1 VNLEPRIRL
10 LIVDD
15 HAVVREGLEAMLS
28 MAPEISRIATA
39 GDCAE
44 ALAVCG
50 TFHPDVV
57 LLDLRLPGSD
67 GFQVLDEIR
76 RHSQRIRV
84 LMLSSSATA
93 AEVALARQR
102 GASGYLEKS
111 VDRATLLAAI
121 GRVAAGGS
129 CFFRPA
135 ADRDRI
141 TPDLSPRE
149 LEVLSHLGRGLGNED
164 LGLALGVSGE
174 TIKSHL
180 KAIFQKLGV
189 SCRAEAVSRGYELG
203 LLTAVPPLPKHPAPP
218 AL

>member
-1 VNLEPRIRL
+1 MQSEPKIRL

-28 MAPEISRIATA
+28 TAPEISRIATA
-39 GDCAE
+39 AGFTDALE
-44 ALAVCG
+44 ACE
-50 TFHPDVV
+50 TFRPDVV
-57 LLDLRLPGSD
+57 LLDLRLPGTD

-76 RHSQRIRV
+76 RRWQAIRV

-93 AEVALARQR
+93 AEVSLARQR
-102 GASGYLEKS
+102 RASGYLEKS

-129 CFFRPA
+129 FFRCA
-135 ADRDRI
+135 ADPGHVL
-141 TPDLSPRE
+141 PDLSPRE
-149 LEVLSHLGRGLGNED
+149 LEVLSHLGRGLGNDD

-180 KAIFQKLGV
+180 KAIFQKLGA
-189 SCRAEAVSRGYELG
+189 SGRAEAVSRGYELG
-203 LLTAVPPLPKHPAPP
+203 LLTAALPLPTHSATPAP
-218 AL
+218 

>member
-1 VNLEPRIRL
+1 
-10 LIVDD
+10 
-15 HAVVREGLEAMLS
+15 MLS
-28 MAPEISRIATA
+28 MAPEISHIATA
-39 GDCAE
+39 TDGNE
-44 ALAVCG
+44 ALTACE

-76 RHSQRIRV
+76 RHSHEIRV

-93 AEVALARQR
+93 AEVALTRQH

-121 GRVAAGGS
+121 GKVACGGS
-129 CFFRPA
+129 CFPYMQAFSHSN
-135 ADRDRI
+135 
-141 TPDLSPRE
+141 PDLTPRE
-149 LEVLSHLGRGLGNED
+149 LEVLSHLGRGLGNDE

-189 SCRAEAVSRGYELG
+189 SGRAEAVSRGYELG
-203 LLTAVPPLPKHPAPP
+203 LLTAVPPLPSHTASPVP
-218 AL
+218 